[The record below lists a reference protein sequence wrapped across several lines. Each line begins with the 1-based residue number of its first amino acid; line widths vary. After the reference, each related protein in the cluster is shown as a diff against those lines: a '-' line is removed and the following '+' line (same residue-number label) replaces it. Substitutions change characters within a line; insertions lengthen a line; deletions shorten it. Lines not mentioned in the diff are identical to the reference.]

1 MEAAGTAV
9 STDETHAVQAEA
21 ALMYGDL
28 ATPVPDLEVSTAFT
42 HCSRCG
48 TPTTCRS
55 TVTGMTT
62 TLLS

>member
-42 HCSRCG
+42 HVADVGYRQHVG
-48 TPTTCRS
+48 RQ
-55 TVTGMTT
+55 
-62 TLLS
+62 